1 MNKLKELYY
10 NQKEGFI
17 SLNKL
22 RKKLKENNII
32 LSYKDVKDFYEKQAI
47 NQLLKPI
54 RKPKLYNSFVA
65 NQAGEIF
72 QMDIIVYDRYTYHNY
87 KYMLV
92 VIDIYS
98 RYLEV
103 RAMTN
108 RKMET
113 IIYNFEEILK
123 DMGTPDMIQCDNE
136 FNKGEFIKVLEEHD
150 IKTRFSDP
158 NEINKNPIVERVN
171 GTIAKQ
177 LQKIRIS
184 TKKYDWYNYL
194 DDVVYNYN
202 HTYHST
208 IKNKPIDVFTGKELN
223 EQTIIRV
230 DVNYNIG
237 DKVRI
242 MKTKKVFSKGDEI
255 TYSTEIYTIEKINK
269 NKIKLKDVDK
279 LYKPYEIKKVGDIIE
294 VDDNIIEEPETQTAT
309 IKHDREMKELEIK
322 PENIIREKRTRTR
335 TEKGQEYD
343 NTINNKKK

>member
-1 MNKLKELYY
+1 MNKLKELFY
-10 NQKEGFI
+10 NPKEGYI

-22 RKKLKENNII
+22 RKKLKENNID
-32 LSYKDVKDFYEKQAI
+32 LPYKDVKEFYQKQSL
-47 NQLLKPI
+47 NQVMKPI
-54 RKPKLYNSFVA
+54 RKPKIFNSFFSS
-65 NQAGEIF
+65 QAGQIF

-98 RYLEV
+98 RYLQV

-108 RKMET
+108 RRMET
-113 IIYNFEEILK
+113 IIDNFEDILK
-123 DMGTPDMIQCDNE
+123 DMGTPDILQCDNE
-136 FNKGEFIKVLEEHD
+136 FNKNEFIKVLEQYD

-184 TKKYDWYNYL
+184 TNKYDWYNYL
-194 DDVVYNYN
+194 NDIVFNYN
-202 HTYHST
+202 HTNHST
-208 IKNKPIDVFTGKELN
+208 IKSKPVDVFTGKELN
-223 EQTIIRV
+223 KQQIIKI

-269 NKIKLKDVDK
+269 NKIKLKDVER
-279 LYKPYEIKKVGDIIE
+279 LYKPYEIKKVGEIIE
-294 VDDNIIEEPETQTAT
+294 INDTIIEEPKTQTAE
-309 IKHDREMKELEIK
+309 IKHERQMKELDIK
-322 PENIIREKRTRTR
+322 PENIITGKRIRKAR
-335 TEKGQEYD
+335 
-343 NTINNKKK
+343 IL

>member
-1 MNKLKELYY
+1 MNKLKELFY
-10 NQKEGFI
+10 NPKEGYI

-22 RKKLKENNII
+22 RKKLKENNID
-32 LSYKDVKDFYEKQAI
+32 LPYKDVKEFYQKQSL
-47 NQLLKPI
+47 NQVMKPI
-54 RKPKLYNSFVA
+54 RKPKIFNSFFSS
-65 NQAGEIF
+65 QAGQIF

-98 RYLEV
+98 RYLQV

-108 RKMET
+108 RRMET
-113 IIYNFEEILK
+113 IIDNFEDILK
-123 DMGTPDMIQCDNE
+123 DMGTPDILQCDNE
-136 FNKGEFIKVLEEHD
+136 FNKNEFIKVLEQYD

-184 TKKYDWYNYL
+184 TNKYDWYNYL
-194 DDVVYNYN
+194 NDVVYNYN

-223 EQTIIRV
+223 KQQIIKI

-269 NKIKLKDVDK
+269 NKIKLKDVER
-279 LYKPYEIKKVGDIIE
+279 LYKPYEIKKVGEIIE
-294 VDDNIIEEPETQTAT
+294 INDTIIEEPKTQTAE
-309 IKHDREMKELEIK
+309 IKHERQMKELDIK
-322 PENIIREKRTRTR
+322 PENIITGKRTRKAR
-335 TEKGQEYD
+335 
-343 NTINNKKK
+343 IL